1 MVPSR
6 PKFFWCRILFC
17 ENSTFLGKN
26 SISFQNNSLFLTTKK
41 TSGIRFLHCSML
53 AVNLNNDNGVINFQ
67 HGVIINFFTVTV
79 FFFSNLG
86 SVLRA
91 MLTSL
96 LVLQLGQLLFIRDL
110 SKNRELWKDPR
121 LDFVQYL
128 GPGTSYWY

>member
-1 MVPSR
+1 
-6 PKFFWCRILFC
+6 
-17 ENSTFLGKN
+17 
-26 SISFQNNSLFLTTKK
+26 
-41 TSGIRFLHCSML
+41 ML

-110 SKNRELWKDPR
+110 SKNREL
-121 LDFVQYL
+121 
-128 GPGTSYWY
+128 